1 MSGARRRWTFG
12 SWPSIITVFTV
23 VTVVFLAV
31 WLIQQSS
38 AGAPRPEGNSD
49 FPVMPDVN
57 SPTPAP
63 RDSDAVGSLAPGSPS
78 PSSKSPTPTPPPAP
92 PAEAEPEP
100 LRADVSPG
108 EPDWLGA
115 VESTVVVENPSYE
128 DASGWTVVLVLP
140 DGMTVTSA
148 SGAQYSVNG
157 QKVTFTPDG
166 NKRVSAGGSIEFTF
180 TGHEAD
186 GDSNEPESCRINGNR
201 C

>member
-31 WLIQQSS
+31 WLINQSS

-49 FPVMPDVN
+49 FPVVPDFE

-63 RDSDAVGSLAPGSPS
+63 RGSDAEGSLAPGSPS
-78 PSSKSPTPTPPPAP
+78 PSSPSPTPPPAP
-92 PAEAEPEP
+92 PEEPEPEP
-100 LRADVSPG
+100 LRADVSAG
-108 EPDWLGA
+108 EPDFWGV
-115 VESTVVVENPSYE
+115 VESTVAVQNPSNE
-128 DASGWTVVLVLP
+128 DADGWTVVLVLP

-148 SGAQYSVNG
+148 SGAKYSVNG

-180 TGHEAD
+180 SGQESD
-186 GDSNEPESCRINGNR
+186 SGSNEPESCKINGNR